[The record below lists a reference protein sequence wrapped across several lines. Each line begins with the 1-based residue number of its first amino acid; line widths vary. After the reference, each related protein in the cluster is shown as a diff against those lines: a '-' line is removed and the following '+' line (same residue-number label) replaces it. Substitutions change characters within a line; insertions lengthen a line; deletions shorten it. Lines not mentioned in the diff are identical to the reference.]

1 MRAEHLLRLAILTL
15 VAFLPE
21 GVFAKD
27 AEWHRYENGY
37 FIAYSD
43 ASAKKTRSILEGL
56 EKFRVAASQ
65 AANVRVPESAAKTE
79 VLIFDSRKDY
89 FAISPGKNTSAFALS
104 GLGQFRIVMRA
115 SGQSDTDLQIV
126 RHEYTHVL
134 LGYLSFQY
142 PKWYDEGFAE
152 LVSTIRFIKK
162 DSQFVMG
169 EPPLGVLYSR
179 GDGFDWNRLVAEGW
193 NNETMHSG
201 KVNDAY
207 MQSWLLT
214 HYAMIGNEFENYE
227 KFLQYLRAWVS
238 GEPPLSAFEQAF
250 GMDANSLWKNELKSY
265 SRNVVALVYDFES
278 EELDMNFTR
287 SVADSGH
294 VRSVIDE
301 ISANVIRVR

>member
-1 MRAEHLLRLAILTL
+1 MRAEHLLWLAILTL

-115 SGQSDTDLQIV
+115 SGQSETDLQTV
-126 RHEYTHVL
+126 RHE
-134 LGYLSFQY
+134 
-142 PKWYDEGFAE
+142 
-152 LVSTIRFIKK
+152 
-162 DSQFVMG
+162 
-169 EPPLGVLYSR
+169 
-179 GDGFDWNRLVAEGW
+179 
-193 NNETMHSG
+193 
-201 KVNDAY
+201 
-207 MQSWLLT
+207 
-214 HYAMIGNEFENYE
+214 
-227 KFLQYLRAWVS
+227 
-238 GEPPLSAFEQAF
+238 
-250 GMDANSLWKNELKSY
+250 
-265 SRNVVALVYDFES
+265 
-278 EELDMNFTR
+278 
-287 SVADSGH
+287 
-294 VRSVIDE
+294 
-301 ISANVIRVR
+301 